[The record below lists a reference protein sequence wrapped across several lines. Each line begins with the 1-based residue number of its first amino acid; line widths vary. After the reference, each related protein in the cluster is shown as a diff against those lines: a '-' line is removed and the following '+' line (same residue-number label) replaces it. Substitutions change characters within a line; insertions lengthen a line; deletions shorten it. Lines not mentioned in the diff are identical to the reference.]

1 MKNLLNKIDTELGA
15 FRLCM
20 ITGDTSN
27 VAAGVQTLKA
37 DAAAVASNPEAKK
50 YAQAADAFCKD
61 FPKYLDEFAASAGKD
76 EKKATKALDSLAATL
91 NGLKALA
98 EGQPADRNHI

>member
-1 MKNLLNKIDTELGA
+1 MKNLLNKIDTGLGA

-20 ITGDTSN
+20 ITGDTSK
-27 VAAGVQTLKA
+27 VAAGVQALKV
-37 DAAAVASNPEAKK
+37 DAGAVVSNPEAKK
-50 YAQAADAFCKD
+50 YAQAAEAFCKD
-61 FPKYLDEFAASAGKD
+61 FPKYLDEFAANVGKD
-76 EKKATKALDSLAATL
+76 EKKATKALDNLAATL

>member
-1 MKNLLNKIDTELGA
+1 MKNLLNKMDTVLGT
-15 FRLCM
+15 FRLSM
-20 ITGDTSN
+20 ITGDTSC
-27 VAAGVQTLKA
+27 VASGVQALKA

-50 YAQAADAFCKD
+50 YAQAAEAFNKD

-76 EKKATKALDSLAATL
+76 DSKATKALDNLAATL